1 MGLDNSLYN
10 ELCDL
15 RDRLRKERTYSNGRE
30 PPICDDDALHEI
42 AVRVPTKLDDFQ
54 AIVGIGPKFVELYG
68 EDFLT
73 VTRKYAITA
82 AKGSCLD
89 KDVVQT
95 LRELQKKLVN
105 ISKNNRLLFQPKIT
119 KNLSFDLTK
128 IQNQDYMGLLFG
140 RKRILK
146 LCDTTKSKEDAQI
159 YKELNEIMRE
169 VNREQRER
177 GQYDLYIAYPFA
189 EGKLAGEDFDIR
201 CPLALFPVILEKDSR
216 SISLSF
222 DSARDV
228 VYNNSLVTA
237 FVKFIGK
244 NRPLPNNVLEEYTM
258 ESFIPGLMQFYQEQ
272 GIQMN
277 CSFGTPT
284 EFIDYKAGEFPK
296 YGPGEINIVQ
306 NMVLGKYPTY
316 SSNIQ
321 RDFEELIAKG
331 QINEI
336 LCDLIADL
344 NLTDYLSE
352 LPHPL
357 SPEDIK
363 SRGMEAREVDIRY
376 INSLNSAQENVLT
389 AMRKD
394 DKLVVQGPPGTGKSQ
409 VITGLITSAVTE
421 GKTVLMVSEKKTA
434 LDVVYSR
441 LGNLSKYCLMIDD
454 VANKDD
460 FYVQLGH
467 MLETNCPKSGT
478 DLQGISESIDSDV
491 QILSNIADTMYAPCS
506 FGIAPYK
513 LYSMDRWLDLTD
525 AKQLEEYRTIKK
537 NVSSKVMDLKYPV
550 VKELNRKYH
559 EATLANNFNEYC
571 DCINKTP
578 WLTQMKPN
586 LSEYNIGEMKADL
599 MDLDNQIR
607 DLNSKGF
614 MSRLLSKGKVNREA
628 TLMLDKYL
636 ERYNEQTV
644 NSFMNDPKGMMTCLN
659 DYETYSS
666 RATVYNKLNEEE
678 RIYGHNLLA
687 LSKEMKISFEDG
699 NDEIYKYVLNAHLQ
713 EFDAANKTIM
723 QEIQDFDS
731 IIADIDRKI
740 EQKKVLTR
748 DKVEEV
754 LQDNLRYI
762 SESKRRGDINR
773 IIENKRKWSLNKF
786 INRYGYELFKGVK
799 VWLLTPDVVSEIIPL
814 EMGIFDILI
823 FDEASQ
829 MYVEKGIPS
838 IYRAKKVVIAGDH
851 KQLRPSNLGTGRIEF
866 DNDDSGDSDDDE
878 VAAALEE
885 ESLLDLARSRYDNIL
900 LNFHYRSKYEELI
913 AFSNYAF
920 YGGKLYVS
928 PNVAQPEKPPI
939 EVYKVDGTWENKSN
953 QAEAQKV
960 LELLKDFFMTRKE
973 KETIGIITFNVSQR
987 DLINDLIDEESVK
1000 DPAFGKT
1007 INDEMSRFD
1016 NGEDVGLFIK
1026 NIESVQGDERDVIV
1040 FSIGYAKNNDGRL
1053 MQRFGWLNNRGG
1065 ENRLNVAISR
1075 AKKKIHIVT
1084 SFEPDELQVEDSK
1097 NDGPRILKKYLQ
1109 YAWAVNN
1116 RQKELATSILNSFG
1130 NDRWESERIVHDDS
1144 TVPERIYNSL
1154 VRKGYT
1160 VERNVGIGGYQID
1173 LAIKQNNRFILGV
1186 ECDSHI
1192 YEMSTTT
1199 RERDYH
1205 RQKYLESRG
1214 WHIHRVWTP
1223 GMWKNPELEINKIV
1237 KALERVT

>member
-1 MGLDNSLYN
+1 MGLDNDLYS

-15 RDRLRKERTYSNGRE
+15 RDRLRKENTYSNGRE
-30 PPICDDDALHEI
+30 PPICDDDALNEMALRI
-42 AVRVPTKLDDFQ
+42 PTKLEDFQ
-54 AIVGIGPKFVELYG
+54 AIVGIGPKFVEIYG
-68 EDFLT
+68 NDFLSIT
-73 VTRKYAITA
+73 KKYAITA
-82 AKGSCLD
+82 AKGSNMD

-95 LRELQKKLVN
+95 LRDLQKKLIN
-105 ISKNNRLLFQPKIT
+105 ISRANRLLFQPKTT
-119 KNLSFDLTK
+119 KKLSFDLIK

-140 RKRILK
+140 KKRVLK
-146 LCDTTKSKEDAQI
+146 LCDTARGKEDAQI
-159 YKELNEIMRE
+159 YKDINEIIRE
-169 VNREQRER
+169 VNRDQRER

-189 EGKLAGEDFDIR
+189 EGKLPGDEFDIR
-201 CPLALFPVILEKDSR
+201 CPLALFPVILEKDAR

-222 DSARDV
+222 DSSRDP

-237 FVKFIGK
+237 FVKFSGK
-244 NRPLPNNVLEEYTM
+244 NRPLPSNVIDDYTA
-258 ESFIPGLMQFYQEQ
+258 ESFISNLIQFYADQK
-272 GIQMN
+272 IPIN
-277 CSFGTPT
+277 CIYGLPT
-284 EFIDYKAGEFPK
+284 EFIEYKTGEFPK
-296 YGPGEINIVQ
+296 YGPGEVNMVQ

-316 SSNIQ
+316 SNSIQ
-321 RDFEELIAKG
+321 KDFDDLISKG
-331 QINEI
+331 EINEI
-336 LCDLIADL
+336 LCDLVADL
-344 NLTDYLSE
+344 NLSDYLSE

-357 SPEDIK
+357 SAEDIK
-363 SRGMEAREVDIRY
+363 SRGMETSEVNITY

-389 AMRKD
+389 AINKD
-394 DKLVVQGPPGTGKSQ
+394 DRLVVQGPPGTGKSQ

-454 VANKDD
+454 VCDKED
-460 FYVQLGH
+460 FYMQLGH
-467 MLETNCPKSGT
+467 MLETKNCKSGT
-478 DLQGISESIDSDV
+478 DLRELSESIDQDV
-491 QILSNIADTMYAPCS
+491 DMLSNIARAIYTPCE

-513 LYSMDRWLDLTD
+513 LYSMDKWLDLTD
-525 AKQLEEYRTIKK
+525 KRQLDEYRTIKN
-537 NVSSKVMDLKYPV
+537 NVSSKMLGLRYPV
-550 VKELNRKYH
+550 VKELTREYH
-559 EATLANNFNEYC
+559 DPTLMNNFKDYC
-571 DCINKTP
+571 DCIDKTP
-578 WLTQMKPN
+578 WLTLMKPT
-586 LSEYNIGEMKADL
+586 LSEYNVGEMKADL
-599 MDLDNQIR
+599 LDLENQIK

-614 MSRLLSKGKVNREA
+614 MSRLFSKGKVNRDT
-628 TLMLDKYL
+628 TLMLDKYF
-636 ERYNEQTV
+636 ESYNEQTI
-644 NSFMNDPKGMMTCLN
+644 NAFMNDPKSIIDKLN
-659 DYETYSS
+659 DYDLYSA
-666 RATVYNKLNEEE
+666 RATVYNKLNEDE

-687 LSKEMKISFEDG
+687 MSKEMKISFEES
-699 NDEIYKYVLNAHLQ
+699 NDQMYKYILNTHLQ
-713 EFDAANKTIM
+713 EFDAANKMIL

-731 IIADIDRKI
+731 IIANIDRKI

-754 LQDNLRYI
+754 LQENLRYI
-762 SESKRRGDINR
+762 TESKRRGDINR

-799 VWLLTPDVVSEIIPL
+799 VWLLTPEVVSEIIPL
-814 EMGIFDILI
+814 EMGVFDLLI

-838 IYRAKKVVIAGDH
+838 IYRAKKVVIAGDN
-851 KQLRPSNLGTGRIEF
+851 KQLRPSNLGAGRIDFE
-866 DNDDSGDSDDDE
+866 SDDDNSEDDE
-878 VAAALEE
+878 VSAALEE

-928 PNVAQPEKPPI
+928 PNVVQPERPPI
-939 EVYKVDGTWENKSN
+939 EAHKVDGVWENKAN
-953 QAEAQKV
+953 MAEAQKV

-973 KETIGIITFNVSQR
+973 NETIGIITFNVSQR
-987 DLINDLIDEESVK
+987 DLINDLIDEESSK
-1000 DPAFGKT
+1000 DPVFGKT
-1007 INDEMSRFD
+1007 VNDEARRFD

-1026 NIESVQGDERDVIV
+1026 NIESVQGDERDVIM
-1040 FSIGYAKNNDGRL
+1040 FSIGYAKNKEGKL

-1084 SFEPDELQVEDSK
+1084 SFDPEELQIDDTK
-1097 NDGPRILKKYLQ
+1097 NDGPKILKKYLQ

-1116 RQKELATSILNSFG
+1116 EQKDLEISILNSFG
-1130 NDRWESERIVHDDS
+1130 NERWESDKIIHDDS
-1144 TVPERIYNSL
+1144 TVLDRIYNSL

-1160 VERNVGIGGYQID
+1160 VERNIGIGGYQID
-1173 LAIKQNNRFILGV
+1173 LAIKQDGKFILGV

-1223 GMWKNPELEINKIV
+1223 GMWKNSEEEINKIV
-1237 KALERVT
+1237 RAIEHKA